1 MPQFQPQTA
10 LEFTPAALGVGSP
23 WQGTETIPPV
33 LVHCIDGDERAV
45 CYVHSS
51 DDTNTT
57 ISLPGHPGAITIP
70 TPAINDPETLELFG
84 PATDAAGNIVR
95 FARPSEMADHMLV
108 VEGVDDPAMKVQM
121 WGPEIVAKLAE
132 ALQLQP

>member
-10 LEFTPAALGVGSP
+10 LEFTPAALGAGSP

-33 LVHCIDGDERAV
+33 LVKCIDNDDRAV

-51 DDTNTT
+51 DETTTT
-57 ISLPGHPGAITIP
+57 ISLPGLPMAIEIP
-70 TPAINDPETLELFG
+70 TEAIGGPETLELFG
-84 PATDAAGNIVR
+84 PATDAAGHIVR
-95 FARPSEMADHMLV
+95 FARPSEMADHLLV